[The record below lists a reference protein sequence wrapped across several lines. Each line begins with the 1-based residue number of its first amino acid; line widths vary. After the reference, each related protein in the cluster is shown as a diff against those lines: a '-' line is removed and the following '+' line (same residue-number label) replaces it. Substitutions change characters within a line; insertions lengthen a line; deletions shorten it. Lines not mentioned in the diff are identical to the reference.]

1 MKIAK
6 KIRVTNSLGLHLRA
20 AAKLV
25 SLVTKFNSEVT
36 FRNTA
41 YKANGKSILNLM
53 ALGAVKGAELEIELE
68 GGDAAAAFTAISDF
82 FENGFREKAPKVV
95 RVPGMEMAQP

>member
-6 KIRVTNSLGLHLRA
+6 KIRVTSSLGLHLRA

-25 SLVTKFNSEVT
+25 SLVAKFNSVVT
-36 FRNTA
+36 LRNTSH
-41 YKANGKSILNLM
+41 KADGKSLLNLM

-68 GGDAAAAFTAISDF
+68 GEDAASAFAAISDF
-82 FENGFREKAPKVV
+82 FESGFREKAPKVV
-95 RVPGMEMAQP
+95 RAPGMEIA